1 MKKTYI
7 NPSIEVVRIQTVGM
21 LADSLTMGVNK
32 SDEKAVTDIN
42 DLLGRGDDG
51 DWEDDEEF

>member
-21 LADSLTMGVNK
+21 LANSLTMGVH
-32 SDEKAVTDIN
+32 SDKAVTDIN

-51 DWEDDEEF
+51 DWEDEEDF